1 MSWRSASAR
10 QELGEVVP
18 PGDVSATAEALLRV
32 VERGRDAY
40 RPGLDR
46 AAAELAWPEAVRPL
60 VAMLRAEPPPRG
72 VIARAAPLASA
83 PERALSRGRLPL
95 NLVGVR
101 DWPRL

>member
-1 MSWRSASAR
+1 M
-10 QELGEVVP
+10 VP
-18 PGDVSATAEALLRV
+18 PEDVSATAEALLRV

-46 AAAELAWPEAVRPL
+46 AAAELAWTEAVRPL
-60 VAMLRAEPPPRG
+60 VAMLSAEAPPPAHSP
-72 VIARAAPLASA
+72 ARRPAHLVRSGLY
-83 PERALSRGRLPL
+83 RAGRLPL